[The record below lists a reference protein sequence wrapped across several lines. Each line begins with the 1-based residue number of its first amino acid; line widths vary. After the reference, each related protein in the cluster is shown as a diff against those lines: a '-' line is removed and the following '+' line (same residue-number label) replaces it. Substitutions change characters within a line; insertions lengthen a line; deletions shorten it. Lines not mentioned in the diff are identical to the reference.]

1 MLLADNTDNVC
12 IAANAAGKD
21 TGGQIEAPLALQTV
35 DTDILGIVEELEDTA
50 DILGIAVEELADTAV
65 KLACNADILGIAV
78 DELADT
84 ADILDT
90 GIADTVEELA
100 CNADILDTVE
110 ELVDTEDSHEEYQE

>member
-12 IAANAAGKD
+12 IAVNAAGKD

-50 DILGIAVEELADTAV
+50 DILDTGIADTAV

-78 DELADT
+78 
-84 ADILDT
+84 
-90 GIADTVEELA
+90 EELA
-100 CNADILDTVE
+100 
-110 ELVDTEDSHEEYQE
+110 DTEDSHEEYQE